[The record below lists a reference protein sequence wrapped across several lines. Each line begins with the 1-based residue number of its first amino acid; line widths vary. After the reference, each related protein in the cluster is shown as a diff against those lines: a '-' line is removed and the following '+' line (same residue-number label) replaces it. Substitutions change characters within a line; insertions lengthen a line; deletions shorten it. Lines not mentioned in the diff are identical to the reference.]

1 MTLRTNTLLLAGLL
15 TLSACTTSPTPP
27 TQPQPGAT
35 TKAALGV
42 YELSL
47 SGDGKTAK
55 QASVR
60 AQANEVGGLRFQ
72 SVQYGYTVD
81 SQTNSTVA
89 YATFDVTNNS
99 GTDITAPTLV
109 PIDTAGTGGTVGYTA
124 FRELKTFGGAD
135 ASSKAAGLTYTQAT
149 NQQGH
154 TTPLVTSL
162 DSGSI
167 TGINTGTTQLAGTAR
182 SGWVMPALANG
193 ATGRVTVAIR
203 IPGTDA
209 QQNPFSFNMVFTV
222 ADSVP
227 VINTLTNIGA
237 VQGATSS
244 GDAASPLSGQTV
256 TVEGVVTSVHT
267 ANVTGSYKGFYVQ
280 EEGMDADTDATT
292 SDGVF
297 VYCNTDCP
305 AGLQPGERVRVT
317 GSVSEFTTGTQIT
330 TTTAQVTRFTPGLA
344 LPDAQALTLPLAYS
358 ARERYEGMRVSTSG
372 VVTNNFTLGRGA
384 SFDIAD
390 ARIMNYTQVNSPSVA
405 GNAAYQAEVKN
416 RYIRVDDGTRA
427 SNPDPE
433 IFARNGQV
441 LSAANTLR
449 GGDNVT
455 VTGVLGFS
463 NDGWTGSGSLD
474 TYRIHATQTTVNVT
488 DGNSRLAT
496 PEDVSGTLR
505 VGSMNVLNYF
515 TSLVSSNTGCTPNG
529 TDSGARG
536 ANNCEEFLRQQSK
549 IVKAILGLNSD
560 VLGLLEIQNDF
571 DKGANSSVAN
581 LVSALNTEVGAG
593 TYAYVNPG
601 AKVGGDAISV
611 AMIYKT
617 GTVDPVGNLAILD
630 NTFTASYTDTCN
642 RPTWAQTFQS
652 KANGGR
658 VTAVMMHLKS
668 KGSACAATSDDDTGD
683 GQGNGYIARR
693 NAATALVNWL
703 NTNPTGITE
712 DDRILMGDYNA
723 YAMEEPLTI
732 LANGGYTNL
741 FDKNVYSY
749 QYDGQWGSLDQAVGS
764 TSLLSQ
770 VAGKTKWHINADEP
784 TVLDYNTEFKSA
796 TQKAS
801 FFAADPFRSSDH
813 DPILVGLNL
822 TAQAPL
828 PIGVPTAAI
837 GVTTTSSAVSVTAG
851 QSATNTVNVNRT
863 NYTGD
868 VTLTTSVSG
877 TGTQPVVT
885 VTTQPGAGNTG
896 TIKVDATGATAG
908 TYTVTVTGRG
918 TGVSDAAT
926 TFTVTVTTAPTSGPV
941 NHLVI
946 SQAYGGGGNNGAFY
960 KNDFIEIF
968 NPTSQPISLNGYY
981 IQYTSATG
989 TFPASGATG
998 PLALTSAITLQPGQY
1013 YLVQCAAGSST
1024 TAAALPTPDQANCTF
1039 AMGGSGFKV
1048 ALTNSSAALTSVTQA
1063 NVVDFVGAG
1072 VNGSGVAANQ
1082 FEGSGPAPA
1091 PSNANSVL
1099 RAGNGCADTNDNA
1112 SDFTSVAAAPRN
1124 ASTPVNLCTAP

>member
-60 AQANEVGGLRFQ
+60 AQANEVGGLSFQ

-109 PIDTAGTGGTVGYTA
+109 PIDTAGMGGTVGYTA

-154 TTPLVTSL
+154 TSPLVTSL

-227 VINTLTNIGA
+227 VINTLSNIGT
-237 VQGATSS
+237 VQGATPS
-244 GDAASPLSGQTV
+244 GDAASPVSGQAV

-267 ANVTGSYKGFYVQ
+267 ANVSGSYKGFYVQ

-488 DGNSRLAT
+488 DGNPRLAA

-703 NTNPTGITE
+703 NTNPTGIAE

-764 TSLLSQ
+764 TSLLGQ

-796 TQKAS
+796 AQKTS
-801 FFAADPFRSSDH
+801 FYAADPFRSSDH
-813 DPILVGLNL
+813 DPILVGLTL
-822 TAQAPL
+822 TAQTPL
-828 PIGVPTAAI
+828 PVGVPAAAI
-837 GVTTTSSAVSVTAG
+837 GLNPTSSAVSVTAG
-851 QSATNTVNVNRT
+851 QSTTNTVNVTRT
-863 NYTGD
+863 SYTGD
-868 VTLTTSVSG
+868 VTLTTSVAPKG
-877 TGTQPVVT
+877 TGTGTLPFVT
-885 VTTQPGAGNTG
+885 VTTQPGAGNAG
-896 TIKVDATGATAG
+896 TVNVDATGATAG
-908 TYTVTVTGRG
+908 AYTVTVTGSG
-918 TGVSDAAT
+918 AGVSDATA
-926 TFTVTVTTAPTSGPV
+926 FDVNVTPAA
-941 NHLVI
+941 L
-946 SQAYGGGGNNGAFY
+946 A
-960 KNDFIEIF
+960 
-968 NPTSQPISLNGYY
+968 
-981 IQYTSATG
+981 G
-989 TFPASGATG
+989 TPWINEFS
-998 PLALTSAITLQPGQY
+998 Y
-1013 YLVQCAAGSST
+1013 D
-1024 TAAALPTPDQANCTF
+1024 TAATNDT
-1039 AMGGSGFKV
+1039 GGEYV
-1048 ALTNSSAALTSVTQA
+1048 EVI
-1063 NVVDFVGAG
+1063 VPAG
-1072 VNGSGVAANQ
+1072 VNISTLSLVLYNGNGGASYRTDAFIGNTNVTSTALNNGYTAYLFTYPATTSGLFQNGAPDGMALCNGSQVVQ
-1082 FEGSGPAPA
+1082 FLSYEGTFSAT
-1091 PSNANSVL
+1091 
-1099 RAGNGCADTNDNA
+1099 NGCASGITSTDVSVSQTNAADGTSLQLSGTGNKYA
-1112 SDFTSVAAAPRN
+1112 DFTWNTSAP
-1124 ASTPVNLCTAP
+1124 STRGAVNTGQTLN

>member
-27 TQPQPGAT
+27 TQSQPGAS

-47 SGDGKTAK
+47 SSDGKTAR

-60 AQANEVGGLRFQ
+60 AQANEVGGLSFQ

-135 ASSKAAGLTYTQAT
+135 ASSKAAGLTYTQGT

-182 SGWVMPALANG
+182 SGWVMPALTNG

-222 ADSVP
+222 ADNVP
-227 VINTLTNIGA
+227 QISTLTNIGT
-237 VQGATSS
+237 VQGSTPS
-244 GDAASPLSGQTV
+244 GDAASPLVGQSV
-256 TVEGVVTSVHT
+256 TLEGVVTSV
-267 ANVTGSYKGFYVQ
+267 APGLSGYFLQ
-280 EEGMDADTDATT
+280 EEGIDADSS
-292 SDGVF
+292 SDTADGLFVF
-297 VYCNTDCP
+297 CGSTCP
-305 AGLQPGERVRVT
+305 ALTAGDRVRVT
-317 GSVSEFTTGTQIT
+317 GTVAEFRRSYTFNATSTSPAETVTAPFTTTQLTGT
-330 TTTAQVTRFTPGLA
+330 TTTVLMSGLA
-344 LPDAQALTLPLAYS
+344 APEAIAITPDLPVA
-358 ARERYEGMRVSTSG
+358 ARERLEGMLVTTSG
-372 VVTNNFTLGRGA
+372 VVTNNFPLGRFGSLDLA
-384 SFDIAD
+384 AE
-390 ARIMNYTQVNSPSVA
+390 RIPNFTQINAPSTTA
-405 GNAAYQAEVKN
+405 YAAFTSTFN
-416 RYIRVDDGTRA
+416 DRFIRVDDSSLGQNPA
-427 SNPDPE
+427 SV
-433 IFARNGQV
+433 FGRGGQP
-441 LSAANTLR
+441 LSASNTLR
-449 GGDNVT
+449 GGDTGT
-455 VTGVLGFS
+455 VTGVLHYDHDGFG
-463 NDGWTGSGSLD
+463 NRSGSNFF
-474 TYRIHATQTTVNVT
+474 YRIQATQ
-488 DGNSRLAT
+488 AT
-496 PEDVSGTLR
+496 FNPTNPRIAAPEEIGGTLR

-581 LVSALNTEVGAG
+581 LVNALNAEAGTG

-617 GTVDPVGNLAILD
+617 ASVDPVGNLAILD
-630 NTFTASYTDTCN
+630 NTFNASYTDTCN

-652 KANGGR
+652 KTNGGR

-668 KGSACAATSDDDTGD
+668 KGSPCNTLGDADTGD

-693 NAATALVNWL
+693 NAATAIVDWL
-703 NTNPTGITE
+703 ATNPTGITE

-741 FDKNVYSY
+741 FEKNVYSY
-749 QYDGQWGSLDQAVGS
+749 QFDGQWGSLDQATGS
-764 TSLLSQ
+764 ATLLGQ

-784 TVLDYNTEFKSA
+784 TVLDYNTEFKNTAQRTSY
-796 TQKAS
+796 
-801 FFAADPFRSSDH
+801 FAADPFRSSDH
-813 DPILVGLNL
+813 DPILVSLNL
-822 TAQAPL
+822 TAQSPL
-828 PIGVPTAAI
+828 PVTPPPAPVVSVSMTPATATAT
-837 GVTTTSSAVSVTAG
+837 VKASDDTSVNTTTASFTATGTNTSGPLNITVTPQGSAPAIVTAPTT
-851 QSATNTVNVNRT
+851 AT
-863 NYTGD
+863 
-868 VTLTTSVSG
+868 SG
-877 TGTQPVVT
+877 SP
-885 VTTQPGAGNTG
+885 
-896 TIKVDATGATAG
+896 
-908 TYTVTVTGRG
+908 
-918 TGVSDAAT
+918 
-926 TFTVTVTTAPTSGPV
+926 FTVTVTANGSTTPGTYTYAVQAENSGKTATSTLTVTVNSPVTTPPTAGALPWINEFHYDNASTDV
-941 NHLVI
+941 NEFVEIAVPSSYSNVSDLKVFLYNGNPA
-946 SQAYGGGGNNGAFY
+946 SLKVYGTSTGYPLTAGKTVNGYAFY
-960 KNDFIEIF
+960 TVVIPATPGLQNGGS
-968 NPTSQPISLNGYY
+968 TSPEPDGIAICDGNGLVELISYEGVF
-981 IQYTSATG
+981 TAADG
-989 TFPASGATG
+989 
-998 PLALTSAITLQPGQY
+998 
-1013 YLVQCAAGSST
+1013 CAAG
-1024 TAAALPTPDQANCTF
+1024 
-1039 AMGGSGFKV
+1039 K
-1048 ALTNSSAALTSVTQA
+1048 TSV
-1063 NVVDFVGAG
+1063 NV
-1072 VNGSGVAANQ
+1072 GVAESGSANGTSIQRIGTGSKGSQ
-1082 FEGSGPAPA
+1082 FTWQVG
-1091 PSNANSVL
+1091 
-1099 RAGNGCADTNDNA
+1099 
-1112 SDFTSVAAAPRN
+1112 TSQ
-1124 ASTPVNLCTAP
+1124 TPGDVNVDQTLN

>member
-27 TQPQPGAT
+27 TQPQTGAS

-60 AQANEVGGLRFQ
+60 AQANEVGGLSFQ

-81 SQTNSTVA
+81 SQSNSTVA

-135 ASSKAAGLTYTQAT
+135 ASSKAAGLTYTQGT

-182 SGWVMPALANG
+182 SGWVMPALSSG

-237 VQGATSS
+237 VQGTTPS

-280 EEGMDADTDATT
+280 EEGMDADTAVTT

-305 AGLQPGERVRVT
+305 TTLQTGERVRVT
-317 GSVSEFTTGTQIT
+317 GAVSEFSTGTQIT

-344 LPDAQALTLPLAYS
+344 LPDAQALTLPLAFS
-358 ARERYEGMRVSTSG
+358 DRERYEGMRVSTSG

-390 ARIMNYTQVNSPSVA
+390 ARIMNYTQVNAPSVT
-405 GNAAYQAEVKN
+405 GNAAYQTEVKN
-416 RYIRVDDGTRA
+416 RYIRVDDGIRA
-427 SNPDPE
+427 QNPDPE
-433 IFARNGQV
+433 IFARNGQT

-463 NDGWTGSGSLD
+463 NDGWSGSGSLD
-474 TYRIHATQTTVNVT
+474 TYRIHATQTTVSVT
-488 DGNSRLAT
+488 DGNPRLAA
-496 PEDVSGTLR
+496 PEAVGGALR

-515 TSLVSSNTGCTPNG
+515 TTLVNTNDGCTPNG

-581 LVSALNTEVGAG
+581 LVNALNTEVGAG

-617 GTVDPVGNLAILD
+617 ATVDPVGTLAILD
-630 NTFTASYTDTCN
+630 NSVTASYTDTCN

-658 VTAVMMHLKS
+658 VTAVMLHLKS
-668 KGSACAATSDDDTGD
+668 KGSACAATSDADTGD

-749 QYDGQWGSLDQAVGS
+749 QFDGQWGSLDQAVGS
-764 TSLLSQ
+764 ASLLGQ

-796 TQKAS
+796 TQKTS

-822 TAQAPL
+822 TAQTPL
-828 PIGVPTAAI
+828 PIGAPAAAI
-837 GVTTTSSAVSVTAG
+837 GLTTTTSAVSVTAG
-851 QSATNTVNVNRT
+851 QSTTNTVNVNRT
-863 NYTGD
+863 SYTGD

-877 TGTQPVVT
+877 TGTQPVIT
-885 VTTQPGAGNTG
+885 VTTQPGTGNAG
-896 TIKVDATGATAG
+896 TINVDATNATAG
-908 TYTVTVTGRG
+908 TYTVSVTGSG
-918 TGVSDAAT
+918 TGVSDATT
-926 TFTVTVTTAPTSGPV
+926 TFTVNVTPAIVAGTPWVNEISYDSTATNDLGDEYVEVIVPAGYDVSKLSLVLYNGNGGAVYRTDLFVNNATANTTVTKSTINSNYDAYLFNFGGTGNIFQNGDPDGVAICNDTTLVQFLSYDGTFTGVGGCAGGVASTAIAVSQPNSTAPGNSLQLSGT
-941 NHLVI
+941 
-946 SQAYGGGGNNGAFY
+946 GNKY
-960 KNDFIEIF
+960 
-968 NPTSQPISLNGYY
+968 
-981 IQYTSATG
+981 
-989 TFPASGATG
+989 
-998 PLALTSAITLQPGQY
+998 
-1013 YLVQCAAGSST
+1013 
-1024 TAAALPTPDQANCTF
+1024 
-1039 AMGGSGFKV
+1039 
-1048 ALTNSSAALTSVTQA
+1048 
-1063 NVVDFVGAG
+1063 
-1072 VNGSGVAANQ
+1072 
-1082 FEGSGPAPA
+1082 
-1091 PSNANSVL
+1091 
-1099 RAGNGCADTNDNA
+1099 
-1112 SDFTSVAAAPRN
+1112 SDFTWNAPAAHTKGA
-1124 ASTPVNLCTAP
+1124 VNNGQTLN